1 MPLRRKKVLNDSK
14 LTYAFF
20 NQAGSSLCP
29 CCGDESH
36 HYASKAVNSGDLD
49 NGKFI
54 ELGPGKTSF
63 ILSLGKFNYGTGD
76 TTSSSVP
83 AIIGKEQY
91 KKLTHARKQELQAA
105 IDTQPAISKSQA
117 VTQAL
122 QLAHKQITDAPA
134 IDKQPQPTTAFNLDN
149 LDEVAETYDRACS
162 ESKAEEERKM
172 AKLTGVVG
180 DLAVTSN
187 DPDRS
192 YTDRLAAELD
202 INVWN
207 IHSKLS
213 IPLSSMVRQAQLFNI
228 EKRFGCVEETYQALV
243 NDDKKCSGEDV
254 PAKLPLS
261 FQHKWND
268 PSKLVEPASKPR
280 KKKAKKRLAGSE
292 AVDQIQRN
300 IKLAIEEFQ
309 ELKET
314 ISNAEKP
321 IKLPDLPAS
330 FTYAG
335 VPVPRDIPDD
345 IRQRYFDAGFAYDTI
360 LGTEEFMGLQ
370 KEASEQFIQVREM
383 LNNWANVS
391 HEVWYVHPEAILTCL
406 VPRARSA
413 ANEAFLEMALI
424 PPSDTISSRYP
435 KVKNAC

>member
-1 MPLRRKKVLNDSK
+1 MPPRRKKVLNDRK

-20 NQAGSSLCP
+20 NQVGSSLSP
-29 CCGDESH
+29 RRGDESH
-36 HYASKAVNSGDLD
+36 HYAFKAVDPSNSDY
-49 NGKFI
+49 GKFI
-54 ELGPGKTSF
+54 EFRRGKNSF
-63 ILSLGKFNYGTGD
+63 VPSLGKVNYGTGAIV
-76 TTSSSVP
+76 SSSVP
-83 AIIGKEQY
+83 AIIGKDRY
-91 KKLTHARKQELQAA
+91 KKLTHAQKQELQAA
-105 IDTQPAISKSQA
+105 VNTQPAISKPQA
-117 VTQAL
+117 ITRAL
-122 QLAHKQITDAPA
+122 QRAHKQVTDAPA
-134 IDKQPQPTTAFNLDN
+134 IDKQSQPTTAFNLDN

-162 ESKAEEERKM
+162 EYKAEEECIM

-180 DLAVTSN
+180 DLAVTAS

-192 YTDRLAAELD
+192 STDRLAAELD

-228 EKRFGCVEETYQALV
+228 EKRFGCVEEKYQALV

-254 PAKLPLS
+254 PLKLPLS

-280 KKKAKKRLAGSE
+280 KKKAKKRLAGIE
-292 AVDQIQRN
+292 AVNEIQRN

-314 ISNAEKP
+314 ICNAEKP

-330 FTYAG
+330 FTYAD

-345 IRQRYFDAGFAYDTI
+345 IRQRYFDGEFVYGSI
-360 LGTEEFMGLQ
+360 LGFKEFMGLQ
-370 KEASEQFIQVREM
+370 KEASQQFSQVREM
-383 LNNWANVS
+383 LDRWINAS

-406 VPRARSA
+406 APRSA
-413 ANEAFLEMALI
+413 ANEVFWEMALI
-424 PPSDTISSRYP
+424 SLSDTILSRYP
-435 KVKNAC
+435 KVNNVC